1 MKLIPLRLILVGWS
15 TKSRARFASAVTA
28 SANSTAMA
36 YVTRLSARCL
46 RLLRSL
52 YGESLASAG
61 RCLDFVASIDWA
73 QIQINASRWLRQPCD
88 PTQWRL
94 LDSRLLEDM
103 FRFNHRK
110 M

>member
-1 MKLIPLRLILVGWS
+1 M
-15 TKSRARFASAVTA
+15 ANVTQ
-28 SANSTAMA
+28 
-36 YVTRLSARCL
+36 LSARCL
-46 RLLRSL
+46 RPLRSL
-52 YGESLASAG
+52 YWESLASAG